1 MSVMLYVFLAL
12 ALELEPELD
21 EDPPLSLPPHAARTS
36 AADSRQETRTPAG
49 ARLRRGVTVM
59 REDLLLRWGV

>member
-1 MSVMLYVFLAL
+1 MLYFLPLL
-12 ALELEPELD
+12 ALELDPELEPD

-36 AADSRQETRTPAG
+36 AADNRQETSTPAG
-49 ARLRRGVTVM
+49 ARLRRRLTVM